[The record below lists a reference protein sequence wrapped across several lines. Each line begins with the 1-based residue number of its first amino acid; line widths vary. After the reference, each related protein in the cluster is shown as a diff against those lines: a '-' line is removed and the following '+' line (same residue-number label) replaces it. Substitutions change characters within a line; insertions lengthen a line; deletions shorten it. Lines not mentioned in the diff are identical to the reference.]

1 MDSLDGSEATYSPG
15 QEEERDPREIA
26 RIEKKLRNQRNREE
40 NRRKREEEMNTYRPA
55 DQRTDVNSKDSS
67 NSSRNGRPSNRN
79 DRPPRG
85 DHQRTPNKPRT
96 HSFERPAKVKC
107 FILTLTIR
115 DPLLDLS
122 KSAEW

>member
-79 DRPPRG
+79 DRPSRG

-96 HSFERPAKVKC
+96 HAFERSAKVKC
-107 FILTLTIR
+107 FILTLAIR